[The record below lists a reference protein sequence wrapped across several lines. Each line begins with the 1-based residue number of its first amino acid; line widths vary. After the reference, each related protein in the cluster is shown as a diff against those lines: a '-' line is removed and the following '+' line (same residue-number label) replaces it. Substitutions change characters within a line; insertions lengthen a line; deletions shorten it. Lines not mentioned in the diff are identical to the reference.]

1 MGIYQQLKGLLKSE
15 FIQMK
20 RNKFLSLVEIF
31 CPIALLLIFLLI
43 RLLFKI
49 EKEKYETTY
58 NNDLEYIFNYS
69 TNITNKIAYKTDEIN
84 ENTPL
89 PYNYFLAQCNL
100 TKHIALIG
108 KDFPQKIIDRISLHF
123 WELENFNENE
133 IFKRFE
139 TIEEFQKYTTSKDY
153 GTDEILYPKICFG
166 ISQTDK
172 FKFGI
177 HYNTINNDNRNTN
190 EIENLIARETP
201 HIPDTKLNKND
212 KIRTQENLIFFE
224 YYKTSGFLMT
234 LKVIYDYILQEITN
248 DPTAEINFSVIGMK
262 YDEIIKD
269 TFHKF
274 LDLLGF
280 FIIISY
286 SIPLSINIYKEI
298 HFRETKKKEYLR
310 SMGVKD
316 IIFFL
321 ASFIRCFL
329 INLIHSLLCSL
340 FAKLV
345 LKHSQ
350 YIYLFLIFFLFG
362 LDIFS
367 LAYFFQ
373 SFLQESRIG
382 VIISLLIYC
391 IMSFFNLPLNS
402 PEVNK
407 GITYFI
413 CILFP
418 PTNLLLG
425 FYNFYIFEKEFFSLN
440 NRINLDISQ
449 ITIKM
454 MIISFFI
461 SFIIYLFL
469 GYIMR
474 KLFCFDNNSCCYY
487 SNKSEQYIRTD
498 SKSTLKENR
507 IANPPKDIQSEI
519 SDDIGNIYI
528 DDDSEISESGKKEEK
543 KLENKNNE
551 NDNNKELQKEIK
563 AMQYDYI
570 DSASKKK
577 SKDIL
582 EKKKENLKKS
592 LRKIQNNN
600 IDENE
605 KSNSDMANDDEME
618 NDLDNQIEIQEI
630 RNKRRLRESTMF
642 FLKPEEKYV
651 NENLKLSKINNI
663 VKDKVLSKSIL
674 GLFPGNNLNNK
685 EAKFKKNEI
694 RKKIEKLQIGGRLE
708 IKNITKKYDN
718 ESKFVLNNLSFNLYE
733 NEIFALLGQ
742 NGAGKS
748 TFISI
753 LSGLI
758 QANSGSIIYKKE
770 KEDNNPIEAFTPKG
784 YLEFRKIL
792 GICYQNNNILYDNLT
807 VKENLETFCLLKYD
821 KKKYGSKENNHIKKE
836 VEDLI
841 RDFELQKV
849 RNSLAKNLSGGYKRR
864 LCIAIAFC
872 GRSKVIVLDEPTGG
886 IDITDTKKLWKIL
899 KKIKNEKNKII
910 LLITHFMEEV
920 SFLADKIGI
929 LKNGQLLYEGTNRQ
943 LIDDHGNYITIQI
956 NKKLN
961 QYTIEKLRKYIED
974 NIILKDNSIS
984 NELINDTQS
993 NKLIDPS
1000 NSSIISINI
1009 DKMELIEY
1017 KEKIVIKIQV
1027 NCFDY
1032 SKTSELLN
1040 TFEKEYN
1047 IYDYRIIK
1055 DQLEDVFI
1063 NTIDKYSKKED
1074 DKKEDDFKDLFEV
1087 DNHINKNI
1095 TNFEKFKNELKIL
1108 IFKRF
1113 YETIRDKKSF
1123 ILEIIFPIILTLFA
1137 CLVSY
1142 IEILEDNRAIPIELN
1157 NFSNDTQTIYYEFN
1171 NKNDITEYQKILI
1184 PDEENEKIKLQNY
1197 QFIHLS
1203 NSLGREDYNIIQ
1215 NLKAYFNCI
1224 YENAKEEK
1232 ILNNSASF
1240 YLVSADKE
1248 THKYEFISFISTKQR
1263 HSPITYTNYILNNI
1277 IRFEIKRSENYKT
1290 YLDNVVITNSPFH
1303 LGYEEKTDKKS
1314 RNGFT
1319 LVLFISIALALIPS
1333 NFITIIIRE
1342 KENKSKRLQLL
1353 SGLSIYTY
1361 WINNYIFEL
1370 IKYYVVVGICFI
1382 IVYIFKFYEKYLAI
1396 FYLFYGPSLVSFTYV
1411 ISYFIN
1417 SEGAGQ
1423 IIVLLIN
1430 LIIGALLG
1438 SAVLILRTN
1447 ENMKKLGI
1455 VLSYIFR
1462 LIPCFCISY
1471 GYNQLISRKV
1481 LFAIDY
1487 FKNYNKDEYE
1497 SLKKKYNDP
1506 SFIIKDAKYIT
1517 NDIIFLVLEIFIYTG
1532 LLIFLEKKDYFLWK
1546 LGFSKNRYQK
1556 YFIDLDLKP
1565 APKKNVRTKEKDIY
1579 DIFNNNDGKNNN
1591 DIYPLIVNKLKKS
1604 YYDKKNNYFNCCKKK
1619 KETVLEN
1626 ITFQVEN
1633 GECFGLLGGNGAGKT
1648 TLFKCLCQE
1657 IKPDQGSILIKKQNI
1672 YDFNIKEKQIIGY
1685 CPQFDSIFEFLTV
1698 KENLRFYGHLKRINE
1713 YNLDKIINIILK
1725 KLDLT
1730 KFSDKLTLNLSGG
1743 NKRKLSVGISLISKP
1758 CIILMDE
1765 PSNGMDPYT
1774 RKLLLDI
1781 LFKAYLRNN
1790 SNKYEDEKNKK
1801 EENSR
1806 SIVLTTHLIEEVE
1819 SLCDNIGIIVK
1830 GKFRE
1835 NGKISEILNKKS
1847 KGIELNIEFIK
1858 PSPESLK
1865 QKYGNVLREKVT
1877 DIKQFLGYLGRDEY
1891 CKYLKPNHFGKMLLK
1906 IKDSKKS
1913 VMKLSIIRWIEYLDC
1928 LLGLTTKI
1936 KEYFDAVEC
1945 IKFNSNNFILK
1956 IYNINSQYKND
1967 SHIFGIMEKFKEKYK
1982 IEEYC
1987 YNLTTLENIFIDCC
2001 NSKELKN
2008 LSTEKTEDLEKDKY
2022 SEYSKEDRYNG
2033 EEKDLNSNNII
2044 L

>member
-618 NDLDNQIEIQEI
+618 NDLDNQIEIQKI

-821 KKKYGSKENNHIKKE
+821 KKKYGSNENNHIKKE

-943 LIDDHGNYITIQI
+943 LIDDYGNYITIQI

-1546 LGFSKNRYQK
+1546 LGFLKNK
-1556 YFIDLDLKP
+1556 YKKYYLDLDINP
-1565 APKKNVRTKEKDIY
+1565 NPKNINEKGATSGRKFDRI
-1579 DIFNNNDGKNNN
+1579 DNNK
-1591 DIYPLIVNKLKKS
+1591 IYPLKVIQLKKS
-1604 YYDKKNNYFNCCKKK
+1604 YINCCKKK
-1619 KETVLEN
+1619 PIKKVLKN
-1626 ITFQVEN
+1626 ITFSVDN

-1648 TLFKCLCQE
+1648 TLFKCLSQE
-1657 IKPDQGSILIKKQNI
+1657 VKPEQGVISINNQNI
-1672 YDFNIKEKQIIGY
+1672 FDFTTTEKQIIGY
-1685 CPQFDSIFEFLTV
+1685 CPQFDSIFEYLTV
-1698 KENLRFYGHLKRINE
+1698 KENLKFYGKLKGINE
-1713 YNLDKIINIILK
+1713 FHLDKIINIIIN
-1725 KLDLT
+1725 KLDLL

-1743 NKRKLSVGISLISKP
+1743 NKRKLSVGISIISKP
-1758 CIILMDE
+1758 SIILMDE

-1774 RKLLLDI
+1774 RRLLLDL
-1781 LFKAYLRNN
+1781 LFKAYLKNWDKRDKN
-1790 SNKYEDEKNKK
+1790 SKA
-1801 EENSR
+1801 
-1806 SIVLTTHLIEEVE
+1806 IVLTTHSIEEVE
-1819 SLCDNIGIIVK
+1819 TLCDKIGILVK
-1830 GKFRE
+1830 GKFRKK
-1835 NGKISEILNKKS
+1835 GKISELLNKYS
-1847 KGIELNIEFIK
+1847 KGIELNIEFLK
-1858 PSPESLK
+1858 PSPEFLK
-1865 QKYGNVLREKVT
+1865 QKYGNILREEVT
-1877 DIKQFLGYLGRDEY
+1877 DIKQFLCALKKNEY
-1891 CKYLKPNHFGKMLLK
+1891 CQYLKPDHFGKILLK
-1906 IKDSKKS
+1906 ILKSKKKIQ
-1913 VMKLSIIRWIEYLDC
+1913 KLSIFRWIEYIDYLM
-1928 LLGLTTKI
+1928 GVVKNI
-1936 KEYFDAVEC
+1936 KEYFDYVYC
-1945 IKFNSNNFILK
+1945 TKFNLNNFILK
-1956 IYNINSQYKND
+1956 IYNKIKHNELNRND
-1967 SHIFGIMEKFKEKYK
+1967 NHLFGIIESCREKYN
-1982 IEEYC
+1982 IDEYC
-1987 YNLTTLENIFIDCC
+1987 YNLTTLENIFMDCHLKK
-2001 NSKELKN
+2001 SKKGKN
-2008 LSTEKTEDLEKDKY
+2008 VNKETMEGMEEIEEIEEIEEENEEIEEDEYNKD
-2022 SEYSKEDRYNG
+2022 DNQ
-2033 EEKDLNSNNII
+2033 EEKGKKEII
-2044 L
+2044 IKL

>member
-190 EIENLIARETP
+190 ENENLIARETP

-618 NDLDNQIEIQEI
+618 NDLDNQIEIQKI

-642 FLKPEEKYV
+642 F
-651 NENLKLSKINNI
+651 
-663 VKDKVLSKSIL
+663 
-674 GLFPGNNLNNK
+674 
-685 EAKFKKNEI
+685 
-694 RKKIEKLQIGGRLE
+694 
-708 IKNITKKYDN
+708 
-718 ESKFVLNNLSFNLYE
+718 
-733 NEIFALLGQ
+733 
-742 NGAGKS
+742 
-748 TFISI
+748 
-753 LSGLI
+753 
-758 QANSGSIIYKKE
+758 
-770 KEDNNPIEAFTPKG
+770 
-784 YLEFRKIL
+784 
-792 GICYQNNNILYDNLT
+792 
-807 VKENLETFCLLKYD
+807 
-821 KKKYGSKENNHIKKE
+821 
-836 VEDLI
+836 
-841 RDFELQKV
+841 
-849 RNSLAKNLSGGYKRR
+849 
-864 LCIAIAFC
+864 
-872 GRSKVIVLDEPTGG
+872 
-886 IDITDTKKLWKIL
+886 
-899 KKIKNEKNKII
+899 
-910 LLITHFMEEV
+910 
-920 SFLADKIGI
+920 
-929 LKNGQLLYEGTNRQ
+929 
-943 LIDDHGNYITIQI
+943 
-956 NKKLN
+956 
-961 QYTIEKLRKYIED
+961 
-974 NIILKDNSIS
+974 
-984 NELINDTQS
+984 
-993 NKLIDPS
+993 
-1000 NSSIISINI
+1000 
-1009 DKMELIEY
+1009 
-1017 KEKIVIKIQV
+1017 
-1027 NCFDY
+1027 
-1032 SKTSELLN
+1032 
-1040 TFEKEYN
+1040 
-1047 IYDYRIIK
+1047 
-1055 DQLEDVFI
+1055 
-1063 NTIDKYSKKED
+1063 
-1074 DKKEDDFKDLFEV
+1074 
-1087 DNHINKNI
+1087 
-1095 TNFEKFKNELKIL
+1095 
-1108 IFKRF
+1108 
-1113 YETIRDKKSF
+1113 
-1123 ILEIIFPIILTLFA
+1123 
-1137 CLVSY
+1137 
-1142 IEILEDNRAIPIELN
+1142 
-1157 NFSNDTQTIYYEFN
+1157 
-1171 NKNDITEYQKILI
+1171 
-1184 PDEENEKIKLQNY
+1184 
-1197 QFIHLS
+1197 
-1203 NSLGREDYNIIQ
+1203 
-1215 NLKAYFNCI
+1215 
-1224 YENAKEEK
+1224 
-1232 ILNNSASF
+1232 
-1240 YLVSADKE
+1240 
-1248 THKYEFISFISTKQR
+1248 
-1263 HSPITYTNYILNNI
+1263 
-1277 IRFEIKRSENYKT
+1277 
-1290 YLDNVVITNSPFH
+1290 
-1303 LGYEEKTDKKS
+1303 
-1314 RNGFT
+1314 
-1319 LVLFISIALALIPS
+1319 
-1333 NFITIIIRE
+1333 
-1342 KENKSKRLQLL
+1342 
-1353 SGLSIYTY
+1353 
-1361 WINNYIFEL
+1361 
-1370 IKYYVVVGICFI
+1370 
-1382 IVYIFKFYEKYLAI
+1382 
-1396 FYLFYGPSLVSFTYV
+1396 
-1411 ISYFIN
+1411 
-1417 SEGAGQ
+1417 
-1423 IIVLLIN
+1423 
-1430 LIIGALLG
+1430 
-1438 SAVLILRTN
+1438 
-1447 ENMKKLGI
+1447 
-1455 VLSYIFR
+1455 
-1462 LIPCFCISY
+1462 
-1471 GYNQLISRKV
+1471 
-1481 LFAIDY
+1481 
-1487 FKNYNKDEYE
+1487 
-1497 SLKKKYNDP
+1497 
-1506 SFIIKDAKYIT
+1506 
-1517 NDIIFLVLEIFIYTG
+1517 
-1532 LLIFLEKKDYFLWK
+1532 
-1546 LGFSKNRYQK
+1546 
-1556 YFIDLDLKP
+1556 
-1565 APKKNVRTKEKDIY
+1565 
-1579 DIFNNNDGKNNN
+1579 
-1591 DIYPLIVNKLKKS
+1591 
-1604 YYDKKNNYFNCCKKK
+1604 
-1619 KETVLEN
+1619 
-1626 ITFQVEN
+1626 
-1633 GECFGLLGGNGAGKT
+1633 
-1648 TLFKCLCQE
+1648 
-1657 IKPDQGSILIKKQNI
+1657 
-1672 YDFNIKEKQIIGY
+1672 
-1685 CPQFDSIFEFLTV
+1685 
-1698 KENLRFYGHLKRINE
+1698 
-1713 YNLDKIINIILK
+1713 
-1725 KLDLT
+1725 
-1730 KFSDKLTLNLSGG
+1730 
-1743 NKRKLSVGISLISKP
+1743 
-1758 CIILMDE
+1758 
-1765 PSNGMDPYT
+1765 
-1774 RKLLLDI
+1774 
-1781 LFKAYLRNN
+1781 
-1790 SNKYEDEKNKK
+1790 
-1801 EENSR
+1801 
-1806 SIVLTTHLIEEVE
+1806 
-1819 SLCDNIGIIVK
+1819 
-1830 GKFRE
+1830 
-1835 NGKISEILNKKS
+1835 
-1847 KGIELNIEFIK
+1847 
-1858 PSPESLK
+1858 
-1865 QKYGNVLREKVT
+1865 
-1877 DIKQFLGYLGRDEY
+1877 
-1891 CKYLKPNHFGKMLLK
+1891 
-1906 IKDSKKS
+1906 
-1913 VMKLSIIRWIEYLDC
+1913 
-1928 LLGLTTKI
+1928 
-1936 KEYFDAVEC
+1936 
-1945 IKFNSNNFILK
+1945 
-1956 IYNINSQYKND
+1956 
-1967 SHIFGIMEKFKEKYK
+1967 
-1982 IEEYC
+1982 
-1987 YNLTTLENIFIDCC
+1987 
-2001 NSKELKN
+2001 
-2008 LSTEKTEDLEKDKY
+2008 
-2022 SEYSKEDRYNG
+2022 
-2033 EEKDLNSNNII
+2033 
-2044 L
+2044 